1 MRGPASP
8 QELNA
13 GVASTSNSAGVNRG
27 PSATDLIRAL
37 AIVGG
42 QEPSYRL
49 YLCLSVTVD
58 QSSGDW
64 MNRHPL
70 VDYSPSDI
78 LTNAGWRTTEVG
90 VDMTDPSSATSVTVL
105 DFKVEAEP
113 RGQRH
118 VKLFR
123 KDFDTISESRWPFIR
138 LSISR
143 IFQSSVTIS
152 PDLFLLDPLVFSCT
166 ALKTLGVGFLAP
178 KLIYVPINPIFP
190 PPMRVVPDFEERPIA
205 SNEYNSQPKM
215 DNPCRLEARHVHQKT
230 YLAHWTTSDD
240 SHHSM

>member
-1 MRGPASP
+1 
-8 QELNA
+8 
-13 GVASTSNSAGVNRG
+13 
-27 PSATDLIRAL
+27 
-37 AIVGG
+37 
-42 QEPSYRL
+42 
-49 YLCLSVTVD
+49 
-58 QSSGDW
+58 

-152 PDLFLLDPLVFSCT
+152 PERGNQLQAILDCSRPLFAILGYSRLL
-166 ALKTLGVGFLAP
+166 
-178 KLIYVPINPIFP
+178 
-190 PPMRVVPDFEERPIA
+190 
-205 SNEYNSQPKM
+205 
-215 DNPCRLEARHVHQKT
+215 
-230 YLAHWTTSDD
+230 
-240 SHHSM
+240 